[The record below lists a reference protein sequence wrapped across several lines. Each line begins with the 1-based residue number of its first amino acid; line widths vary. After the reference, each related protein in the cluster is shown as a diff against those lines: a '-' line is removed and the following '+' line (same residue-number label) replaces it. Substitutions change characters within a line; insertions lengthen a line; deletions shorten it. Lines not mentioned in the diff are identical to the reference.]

1 MKKMSTE
8 MFLKVN
14 STAITQKKI
23 TASDSFFAKTC
34 FQLMLKGDKRL
45 LKL

>member
-1 MKKMSTE
+1 MKKMSPE

-14 STAITQKKI
+14 STAITQKKN

-34 FQLMLKGDKRL
+34 FQPTLKGDKRF